1 MSPPPRNRR
10 NGAAGQEHDLE
21 AQLDETF
28 SPDKTRNSRNGVTGE
43 ERHPNA
49 HFNETFDRGKP
60 TIEND
65 NCHLQPTRWWF
76 LSSVFPMIAGTIGPI
91 ASAFSICALVSPW
104 RQHFI
109 QGGDPDSAPYIPDP
123 AWLTA
128 INAVQLGIAII
139 SNFFLLFNMAR
150 RIRFGIAQPITIVG
164 WYFSAI
170 VLICLLCTGAGPLV
184 EDLPFPR
191 DEMIWSQSFYYG
203 IWAAI
208 LYFIVATLMSI
219 TFWGAYSGHYPKDFI
234 LTLSQ
239 RTLMLQTISVLIYLH
254 VGAVVFSNIEGW
266 RFLDAVYWADV
277 TLFTVGF
284 GDFTPTT
291 NLAKALMIPYAI
303 VGIIS
308 LGLVIGSV
316 RGLTL
321 EGGKRRLLARM
332 EEKKRRRTVRSI
344 TRKGDDDLLEPIQ
357 EEPGLP
363 RMPTDQSNKSNK
375 TINSEYERRKAEFAL
390 MRKIQAM
397 TSTRRKWMA
406 LAMSVMV
413 WLVFWL
419 VGALVF
425 MEAEK
430 RYQNWTY
437 FDAFYFS
444 FIAWTTIGYGDFTVV
459 SNAGKSFF
467 VFWSL
472 MALPTITV
480 LISHAGDTVVK
491 IIKDSTIRLG
501 NVTILPG
508 EESYMASLKH
518 LISRMTLGK
527 FFQAHYETTDP
538 LIVESKRHHLQR
550 LAHIMDQLE
559 EEDLSEQENEDER
572 DENGNEIGDQEDE
585 RGRPANVRRPS
596 QASSFTSKVR
606 RSLSRLRSAHQR
618 IPTGADL
625 HFLLISEIRAVA
637 SHLKASKNHHYDFD
651 EWAWYLKL
659 IGEDEHSPYTHTKAK
674 IKAKKHN
681 NNSPEDSANEEPVKW
696 SWVGHRSPLMGSQ
709 GESEWILEKLTNR
722 LQELLSAE
730 SRRQRGQR
738 RESRAHI

>member
-10 NGAAGQEHDLE
+10 NGAVGKDHDSE
-21 AQLDETF
+21 AQFGETF
-28 SPDKTRNSRNGVTGE
+28 SPDKARNRANGVVRE
-43 ERHPNA
+43 DRHPNA
-49 HFNETFDRGKP
+49 HSDEPFHRGKP
-60 TIEND
+60 KIEND

-128 INAVQLGIAII
+128 VNAVQLGIALI

-170 VLICLLCTGAGPLV
+170 VLICLLCTGAGPLI

-266 RFLDAVYWADV
+266 RYLDAVYWADV

-344 TRKGDDDLLEPIQ
+344 TQKGNDDILEPIQ

-363 RMPTDQSNKSNK
+363 LTPTDKSNKS
-375 TINSEYERRKAEFAL
+375 INTEYERRKAEFAL

-419 VGALVF
+419 VGAVVF

-437 FDAFYFS
+437 FDAFYFC
-444 FIAWTTIGYGDFTVV
+444 FIAWTTIGYGDFTPV

-550 LAHIMDQLE
+550 LANIMDQLE
-559 EEDLSEQENEDER
+559 EENLSEQEREDER
-572 DENGNEIGDQEDE
+572 QDEREEQEVS
-585 RGRPANVRRPS
+585 RGRPANVRQAS
-596 QASSFTSKVR
+596 QASSFISKVR
-606 RSLSRLRSAHQR
+606 RSLSRLRSAHQK

-637 SHLKASKNHHYDFD
+637 SHLKESKNHHYDFD

-659 IGEDEHSPYTHTKAK
+659 IGEDEHSPYTHTKAN

-681 NNSPEDSANEEPVKW
+681 NNSPEGSANEELVKW

-709 GESEWILEKLTNR
+709 GESEWILEKLTDR
-722 LQELLSAE
+722 LQECLSAE

-738 RESRAHI
+738 RDSRAHI

>member
-1 MSPPPRNRR
+1 MSPQQRNRK
-10 NGAAGQEHDLE
+10 NGVVGENHDPEAPFDEHDFHE
-21 AQLDETF
+21 
-28 SPDKTRNSRNGVTGE
+28 KT
-43 ERHPNA
+43 
-49 HFNETFDRGKP
+49 K
-60 TIEND
+60 IEND

-76 LSSVFPMIAGTIGPI
+76 LSSVFPMIAGTLGPI
-91 ASAFSICALVSPW
+91 ASAFSICALVTPW
-104 RQHFI
+104 RQ
-109 QGGDPDSAPYIPDP
+109 QLAPGGDPDTAPFVPDP

-128 INAVQLGIAII
+128 INAVQLAIALI

-164 WYFSAI
+164 WFISAI
-170 VLICLLCTGAGPLV
+170 ALICLLCTGAGPLM
-184 EDLPFPR
+184 EGLDFPQ
-191 DEMIWSQSFYYG
+191 DELIWSQSFYYG

-219 TFWGAYSGHYPKDFI
+219 TFWGAYSGHYPKDFV

-239 RTLMLQTISVLIYLH
+239 RTLMLQTISLLVYLH
-254 VGAVVFSNIEGW
+254 VGAVVFSSIEGW
-266 RFLDAVYWADV
+266 RFLDGVYWADV

-284 GDFTPTT
+284 GDFTPSTT
-291 NLAKALMIPYAI
+291 LARALMIPYAI

-316 RGLTL
+316 RSLTL

-332 EEKKRRRTVRSI
+332 EEKKRRKTVRKI
-344 TRKGDDDLLEPIQ
+344 TQKGKDEILEPIL

-363 RMPTDQSNKSNK
+363 RTSTDRS
-375 TINSEYERRKAEFAL
+375 INSEYERRKAEFAL

-406 LAMSVMV
+406 LAISVMV

-419 VGALVF
+419 VGAVVF
-425 MEAEK
+425 MQAEK
-430 RYQNWTY
+430 RYQGWTY
-437 FDAFYFS
+437 FEAFYFC
-444 FIAWTTIGYGDFTVV
+444 FIAWTTIGYGDFTPV

-480 LISHAGDTVVK
+480 LISHAGDTVVR

-527 FFQAHYETTDP
+527 VFHAHYETTDP
-538 LIVESKRHHLQR
+538 FILESKRHHLQR
-550 LAHIMDQLE
+550 LASIMEELE
-559 EEDLSEQENEDER
+559 EEELSDQERAYER
-572 DENGNEIGDQEDE
+572 DQES
-585 RGRPANVRRPS
+585 RGRPENVRRPS

-606 RSLSRLRSAHQR
+606 RSLSHIRNANHK
-618 IPTGADL
+618 IPTGADF

-637 SHLKASKNHHYDFD
+637 KHMKEHKTHQYDFD
-651 EWAWYLKL
+651 EWACE
-659 IGEDEHSPYTHTKAK
+659 GQAK
-674 IKAKKHN
+674 D
-681 NNSPEDSANEEPVKW
+681 P
-696 SWVGHRSPLMGSQ
+696 
-709 GESEWILEKLTNR
+709 
-722 LQELLSAE
+722 
-730 SRRQRGQR
+730 
-738 RESRAHI
+738 

>member
-10 NGAAGQEHDLE
+10 NGAVGKDHDLE
-21 AQLDETF
+21 AQFGETF
-28 SPDKTRNSRNGVTGE
+28 SHDKARNRANGVVRE
-43 ERHPNA
+43 DRHPNA
-49 HFNETFDRGKP
+49 HSDEPFHRGKP
-60 TIEND
+60 KIEND

-123 AWLTA
+123 ALTA
-128 INAVQLGIAII
+128 VNAVQLGIALI

-266 RFLDAVYWADV
+266 RYLDAVYWADV

-344 TRKGDDDLLEPIQ
+344 TRKGNDDILEPIQ

-363 RMPTDQSNKSNK
+363 LTPTDKSIK
-375 TINSEYERRKAEFAL
+375 SINTEYERRKAEFAL

-419 VGALVF
+419 VGAVVF

-437 FDAFYFS
+437 FDAFYFC
-444 FIAWTTIGYGDFTVV
+444 FIAWTTIGYGDFTPV

-538 LIVESKRHHLQR
+538 LIVESKRNHLQR
-550 LAHIMDQLE
+550 LANIMDQLE
-559 EEDLSEQENEDER
+559 EEDLSEQEREDER
-572 DENGNEIGDQEDE
+572 QDEREEQEVS
-585 RGRPANVRRPS
+585 RGRPANVRQAS

-606 RSLSRLRSAHQR
+606 RSLSRLRSAHQK

-637 SHLKASKNHHYDFD
+637 SHLKESKNHHYDFD

-681 NNSPEDSANEEPVKW
+681 NNSPEGSANEELVKW

-709 GESEWILEKLTNR
+709 GESEWILEKLTDR
-722 LQELLSAE
+722 LQECLSAE

-738 RESRAHI
+738 RDSRAHI